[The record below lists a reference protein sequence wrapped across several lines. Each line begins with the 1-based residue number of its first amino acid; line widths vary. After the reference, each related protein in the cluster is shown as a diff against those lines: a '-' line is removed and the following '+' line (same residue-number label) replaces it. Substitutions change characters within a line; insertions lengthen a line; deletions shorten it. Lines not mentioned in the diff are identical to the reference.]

1 MITLS
6 IIIPVYNEAA
16 TVVSILER
24 VQAQKLEG
32 VTLEVIVIDD
42 GSRDGTGER
51 R

>member
-6 IIIPVYNEAA
+6 IISPVYNEAA

-24 VQAQKLEG
+24 VQEQKLEG

-42 GSRDGTGER
+42 G
-51 R
+51 